1 MLLLKL
7 MPKKIGAAKV
17 AEAQQEA
24 QVAREK
30 AGQEIEQQKQEAM
43 RSLEQQVDALSGQI
57 LEKLLGQ
64 SLAK

>member
-1 MLLLKL
+1 
-7 MPKKIGAAKV
+7 
-17 AEAQQEA
+17 
-24 QVAREK
+24 
-30 AGQEIEQQKQEAM
+30 EQQKQEAM